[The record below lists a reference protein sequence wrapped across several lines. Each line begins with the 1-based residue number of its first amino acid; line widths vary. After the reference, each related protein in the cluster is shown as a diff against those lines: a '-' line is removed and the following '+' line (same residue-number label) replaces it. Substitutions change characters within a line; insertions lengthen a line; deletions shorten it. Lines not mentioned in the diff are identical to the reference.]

1 MCSGLCGPSAT
12 SASSAAARGA
22 WCTLTHCR
30 CVGRVLM
37 HTSTHVLIQRRHAL
51 QLLPNTLG
59 QLLTVL
65 LFQMPVIS
73 VFLGSEACAH
83 WHGRFTSS
91 SADVDVFRFWW
102 CIDGFH
108 STAGLN

>member
-22 WCTLTHCR
+22 WCTLIHCR

-51 QLLPNTLG
+51 QLLQNTLGRLPNTLG

-65 LFQMPVIS
+65 LFPMPAIS
-73 VFLGSEACAH
+73 VFV
-83 WHGRFTSS
+83 RFRGVCTFAWQVYVILS
-91 SADVDVFRFWW
+91 R
-102 CIDGFH
+102 C
-108 STAGLN
+108 